1 MNEFKRYFRQGYC
14 EARPYIL
21 GEVLTGI
28 SVNKEDAEE
37 VATTGGGMILRNPEN
52 HQDQWYVSKAFF
64 AKNYDAL
71 AEDDGAPESD
81 LEVVEFVICDD
92 DENVHKAEDPTHYQN
107 TLTLLSALRSADQD
121 VQFTLYAKI
130 QA

>member
-1 MNEFKRYFRQGYC
+1 MSEFKRYFRQGYR
-14 EARPYIL
+14 EARPYIQ
-21 GEVLTGI
+21 GEDLAGI
-28 SVNKEDAEE
+28 DICQEDAKE
-37 VATTGGGMILRNPEN
+37 VAETGVGMVLRNPEN
-52 HQDQWYVSKAFF
+52 HTEQWCVSMTFF
-64 AKNYDAL
+64 AKNYAL

-92 DENVHKAEDPTHYQN
+92 GENVHKAEDSTHYQD
-107 TLTLLSALRSADQD
+107 TLSLLSALRSADQD

>member
-1 MNEFKRYFRQGYC
+1 MSGFERYFRQGYC

-64 AKNYDAL
+64 AKNYAL

-107 TLTLLSALRSADQD
+107 TLTLLSALRSADQG

>member
-1 MNEFKRYFRQGYC
+1 MSVFERYFMLGYRD
-14 EARPYIL
+14 ARPYIP
-21 GEVLTGI
+21 GEDLTGI
-28 SVNKEDAEE
+28 FVHEEYAEE

-52 HQDQWYVSKAFF
+52 HHQWYMPKEAF
-64 AKNYDAL
+64 KKSYAL

-92 DENVHKAEDPTHYQN
+92 DENVHKAEDSTHCQD
-107 TLTLLSALRSADQD
+107 TLSLLSALRSADPD

>member
-1 MNEFKRYFRQGYC
+1 MSEFKRYFMLGYH
-14 EARPYIL
+14 EARPYIS
-21 GEVLTGI
+21 GEDLTGI
-28 SVNKEDAEE
+28 VVHEEYVEE
-37 VATTGGGMILRNPEN
+37 VAKIGGGMILRNPEN

-64 AKNYDAL
+64 AKNYAL

-92 DENVHKAEDPTHYQN
+92 DENVHKAEDPTNYQN
-107 TLTLLSALRSADQD
+107 TLTLLSALRGADQD

>member
-1 MNEFKRYFRQGYC
+1 MKSRHGGAAASGSGKRGMT
-14 EARPYIL
+14 A
-21 GEVLTGI
+21 GAGGM
-28 SVNKEDAEE
+28 
-37 VATTGGGMILRNPEN
+37 TGGGMILRNPEN

-64 AKNYDAL
+64 AKNYAAL

-107 TLTLLSALRSADQD
+107 TLTLLSELRSADQD
-121 VQFTLYAKI
+121 MQFTLYAKI

>member
-1 MNEFKRYFRQGYC
+1 MSEFKRYFRQGYC

-21 GEVLTGI
+21 GEALTGI

-37 VATTGGGMILRNPEN
+37 VASTGGGMILRNPEN

-64 AKNYDAL
+64 AKNYAL
-71 AEDDGAPESD
+71 VEDDGAPESD

-92 DENVHKAEDPTHYQN
+92 DEVFPA
-107 TLTLLSALRSADQD
+107 
-121 VQFTLYAKI
+121 
-130 QA
+130 

>member
-1 MNEFKRYFRQGYC
+1 MSEFKRYFRQGYC

-21 GEVLTGI
+21 GEALTGI

-37 VATTGGGMILRNPEN
+37 VASTGGGMILRNPEN

-64 AKNYDAL
+64 AKNYAL
-71 AEDDGAPESD
+71 TEDDGAPESD

-107 TLTLLSALRSADQD
+107 TLTLLSALRSADPD